1 MSLLQIF
8 LFLALNLN
16 VNIAYFETSE
26 NISTYQEEQ
35 PLLVAEKKGKRR
47 EGNDENALVTN
58 IS

>member
-16 VNIAYFETSE
+16 VNMAYFETSE
-26 NISTYQEEQ
+26 NISTYQEGQ
-35 PLLVAEKKGKRR
+35 PLLVTEKKGKRR
-47 EGNDENALVTN
+47 EGDDENADFTN

>member
-16 VNIAYFETSE
+16 VNLASFETIE
-26 NISTYQEEQ
+26 NITTYQEGQ
-35 PLLVAEKKGKRR
+35 PLLVTEKKDTRQKGD
-47 EGNDENALVTN
+47 GENADFTN